1 MVCREGVDLFFD
13 CLILR
18 WDACLV
24 VLEIDVGQVDV

>member
-13 CLILR
+13 GLILH
-18 WDACLV
+18 WDSRLV